1 MFTRLNFCKRSKSG
15 VLALKLDFSARWVKL
30 VLACVTALTFSFLT
44 NGTVRG
50 WVYPKR
56 GIRQGCPLSPYLF
69 ILCFEVFL
77 LYYLQLR
84 FLNTFVG
91 FDLHMI

>member
-56 GIRQGCPLSPYLF
+56 GIR
-69 ILCFEVFL
+69 
-77 LYYLQLR
+77 
-84 FLNTFVG
+84 
-91 FDLHMI
+91 